1 MPLHFF
7 DNGNTIRGSPQ
18 LGVNIKEQDHATET
32 RFGNKLPLN
41 LINTAI
47 KVELLDSQRRKLP
60 NSSNMN
66 NN

>member
-1 MPLHFF
+1 MPLDFF
-7 DNGNTIRGSPQ
+7 YNGNTIRGSQ
-18 LGVNIKEQDHATET
+18 LGVNIKEQNHATET
-32 RFGNKLPLN
+32 RFGNKLPIN

-60 NSSNMN
+60 NSLNMN